1 MIKAIIVDDE
11 LHAREELEYLLSETE
26 KFKIIDQC
34 SNSIEALKSINQ
46 NQPEV
51 IFLDIQMPI
60 ISGIELIG
68 MIDDEKMPRVVFVTA
83 HDEYALQAIEEN
95 AFDYLLKPVEK
106 IRLDKCISRL
116 EKDLAEKKK
125 PVFNIPQ
132 IERIPCQIG
141 KRIKLI
147 NPLDIEY
154 AFTDMSGVHIV
165 QEEQESFTEITLKT
179 MEQKTDLIRCHK
191 QFLIN
196 LAQMDEIILLENG
209 AAEVISKSGKHIP
222 ISRRYLKS
230 LKKRLLI

>member
-46 NQPEV
+46 NQSEV

-95 AFDYLLKPVEK
+95 STPPQWGVPRRPPEG
-106 IRLDKCISRL
+106 
-116 EKDLAEKKK
+116 
-125 PVFNIPQ
+125 VF
-132 IERIPCQIG
+132 G
-141 KRIKLI
+141 
-147 NPLDIEY
+147 
-154 AFTDMSGVHIV
+154 S
-165 QEEQESFTEITLKT
+165 
-179 MEQKTDLIRCHK
+179 
-191 QFLIN
+191 
-196 LAQMDEIILLENG
+196 
-209 AAEVISKSGKHIP
+209 
-222 ISRRYLKS
+222 
-230 LKKRLLI
+230 